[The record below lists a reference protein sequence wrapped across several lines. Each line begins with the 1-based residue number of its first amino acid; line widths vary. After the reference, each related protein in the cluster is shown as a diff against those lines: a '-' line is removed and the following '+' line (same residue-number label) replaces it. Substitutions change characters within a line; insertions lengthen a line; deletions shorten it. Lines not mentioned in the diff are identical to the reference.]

1 MLILLF
7 SNFAKE
13 KRTMKCKKCITMQ
26 EKKEKKKREKN
37 WLLNLIIS
45 LKVKKKK
52 NCGVA
57 QRCMVLSLTVADIVG
72 SCQNQ
77 FSIQLKVC

>member
-1 MLILLF
+1 MH
-7 SNFAKE
+7 NNA
-13 KRTMKCKKCITMQ
+13 RKKGE
-26 EKKEKKKREKN
+26 EKKRKKLASKSDNFTK
-37 WLLNLIIS
+37 S
-45 LKVKKKK
+45 KKKK